1 MEEFYKKRVVYS
13 LLFVYNVEGTQD
25 VYFEKNGGEKK

>member
-1 MEEFYKKRVVYS
+1 MAEFYKKRVVYS
-13 LLFVYNVEGTQD
+13 LLFVYNVERTQD